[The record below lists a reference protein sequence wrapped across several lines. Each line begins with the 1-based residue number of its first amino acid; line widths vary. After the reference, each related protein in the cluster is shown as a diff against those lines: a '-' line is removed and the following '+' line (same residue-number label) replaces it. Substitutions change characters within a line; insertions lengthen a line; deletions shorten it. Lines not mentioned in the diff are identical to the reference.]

1 MATSV
6 QDATEFGRF
15 FAFAY
20 FLRIASLDVDA
31 QLFLQDVNLLVQ
43 CQLLPTEYP
52 GAAEGGTANHDS
64 INAVGVKGTV
74 GIAER
79 LDVAIADDGYMDARI
94 PFDFTYQR
102 PVGLTRVH
110 LASGSS
116 VNGQCLD
123 TAVLQ
128 LFGQRGDAELF
139 VVPAQTR
146 LGGHRHS
153 DGIDHLAGNL
163 QQLGIGVDA
172 AVG

>member
-1 MATSV
+1 MGLLVFPLLKHPRCSEGGTSNHHGIDSEAV
-6 QDATEFGRF
+6 EGVFDIIRR
-15 FAFAY
+15 
-20 FLRIASLDVDA
+20 LDIAIPDNRDVDA
-31 QLFLQDVNLLVQ
+31 LIVFHLTD
-43 CQLLPTEYP
+43 
-52 GAAEGGTANHDS
+52 
-64 INAVGVKGTV
+64 
-74 GIAER
+74 
-79 LDVAIADDGYMDARI
+79 
-94 PFDFTYQR
+94 QR

-110 LASGSS
+110 LTTGSS